1 MPTDERW
8 IRLERLLDAAV
19 ELPIEQ
25 RDALL
30 DQECAD
36 EPVLRADAERLLR
49 ACEGSE
55 QFLTAPLDD
64 YVLPFLTSL
73 PPLPDDA
80 LSPGE
85 VVSRYEI
92 VERTGIGGMGVVY
105 KARDLRLDRL
115 VALEF
120 LPPRL
125 GGDELARA
133 RLERES
139 GLNSRRRS

>member
-8 IRLERLLDAAV
+8 IRLERLLDAAL

-92 VERTGIGGMGVVY
+92 VERTGIGGMG
-105 KARDLRLDRL
+105 RL
-115 VALEF
+115 VALKF